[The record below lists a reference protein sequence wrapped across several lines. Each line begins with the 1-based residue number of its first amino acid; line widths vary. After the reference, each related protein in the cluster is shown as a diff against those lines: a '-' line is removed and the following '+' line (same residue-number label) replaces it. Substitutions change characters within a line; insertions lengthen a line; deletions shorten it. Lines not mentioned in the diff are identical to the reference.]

1 MTKDPAKSR
10 PLSANVKRLMKAAR
24 SSPRNPE
31 VIKAA
36 RSFENR
42 DYIYCHMQG
51 NIFME
56 AAFKGRPMSEFAPL
70 WMNSQIAGLFDVSFA
85 AAGGMETD
93 TFSNILKIPLLLKT
107 PGMIVDT
114 LYWVDE
120 VVRDQDNKAMALYQ
134 AMLKLPDGEKPDPAM
149 LPEELRGMPLPE
161 ETRQIPA
168 LSEFHVEQGEAS
180 ADTSVLEYAYWL
192 GFIYR
197 CECLLHEESSHMVY
211 GAFNEEFMWKY
222 YQDFLKSKLVEK
234 DLSETALGICGEIDR
249 LLVEEIWIQQPE
261 QAGS

>member
-1 MTKDPAKSR
+1 MTKNPARSR

-24 SSPRNPE
+24 SAPVNPN

-36 RSFENR
+36 RPFENR
-42 DYIYCHMQG
+42 DYIYCDLQG

-56 AAFKGRPMSEFAPL
+56 AAFKGRSMSEFAPM
-70 WMNSQIAGLFDVSFA
+70 WMNSQIAGIFDVSFA

-93 TFSNILKIPLLLKT
+93 SFANILKIPLLLKT
-107 PGMIVDT
+107 PGKIVDT
-114 LYWVDE
+114 LYWVDM

-134 AMLKLPDGEKPDPAM
+134 AMLKLPDGEKPDMNM
-149 LPEELRGMPLPE
+149 LPEELRGLPMPQ
-161 ETRQIPA
+161 ETRQIPS
-168 LSEFHVEQGEAS
+168 LSEYHVEQGETA
-180 ADTSVLEYAYWL
+180 AGTETLEYAYWL

-222 YQDFLKSKLVEK
+222 YQRFLQSELASK
-234 DLSETALGICGEIDR
+234 DLSETALNVCEEIDR
-249 LLVEEIWIQQPE
+249 LLVTEIWVPQDDQ
-261 QAGS
+261 